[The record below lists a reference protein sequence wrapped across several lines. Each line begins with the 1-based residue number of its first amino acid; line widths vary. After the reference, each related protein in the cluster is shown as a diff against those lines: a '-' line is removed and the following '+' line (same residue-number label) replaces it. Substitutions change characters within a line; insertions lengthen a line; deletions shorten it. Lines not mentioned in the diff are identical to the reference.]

1 MAEDCKEQVVPEYRK
16 KVGEFLDLFTIAK
29 RLQDDVSIAVEYLA
43 ERKQNYISR
52 KHGILHNIL
61 LTDQLRLSQIYINL
75 LSNAIKYTPDGG
87 TIEVE
92 SELQKGTTF
101 RVTLELAYASA
112 EKENFKIQ
120 ENTSDYH
127 LPASGQ
133 VY

>member
-1 MAEDCKEQVVPEYRK
+1 M
-16 KVGEFLDLFTIAK
+16 
-29 RLQDDVSIAVEYLA
+29 
-43 ERKQNYISR
+43 
-52 KHGILHNIL
+52 
-61 LTDQLRLSQIYINL
+61 